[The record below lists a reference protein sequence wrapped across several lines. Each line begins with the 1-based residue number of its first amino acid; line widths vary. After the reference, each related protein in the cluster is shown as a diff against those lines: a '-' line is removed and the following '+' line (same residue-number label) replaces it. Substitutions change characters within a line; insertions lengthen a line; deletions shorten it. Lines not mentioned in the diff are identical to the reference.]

1 MAVILARGGS
11 RAIHRKNLR
20 PFAGYPLLSWVL
32 AAVRRAETIAWTV
45 TVTDDREIAALTRD
59 SGVEALEEPVDL
71 AGDTIGDL
79 PVLRWALR
87 TLRVSTG
94 PVVHL
99 RATSP
104 FVQPEEIDRA
114 VRYLGEHPSLTSLRS
129 VRPAREHPRKM
140 YREAPPLG
148 GAPTLTPYTG
158 RDHAANSPR
167 QTLEPAW
174 AAVGFVD
181 VLRAEVVLGPDGP
194 EGAVIGRWQAPADGR
209 AVDLDTEAH
218 WQEAERLATANGWRP
233 AG

>member
-1 MAVILARGGS
+1 MLARGGS
-11 RAIHRKNLR
+11 VSIPGKNRRRLS
-20 PFAGYPLLSWVL
+20 GHPLLEWIL
-32 AAVRRAETIAWTV
+32 RAAQSADTIRRV
-45 TVTDDREIAALTRD
+45 VVVTDDREIAALTRRL
-59 SGVEALEEPVDL
+59 GVRTLPEPEAL
-71 AGDTIGDL
+71 AGPGVGDL

-87 TLRVSTG
+87 MLSIETG

-104 FVQPEEIDRA
+104 FVQPEEIDQA
-114 VRYLGEHPSLTSLRS
+114 VRYLADHPSLTSLRS

-158 RDHAANSPR
+158 RAHAANSPR
-167 QTLEPAW
+167 QSLEPVW
-174 AAVGFVD
+174 AAAGFVD

-194 EGAVIGRWQAPADGR
+194 EGTVIGRWVAPPDGR

-218 WQEAERLATANGWRP
+218 WQEAERLVKAYRWTP
-233 AG
+233 A